1 MKQYVNCELSQN
13 LEIVPRFVLV
23 GDGTAS
29 ERAEMKENKSASD
42 LKARSYA
49 YIEGLDLNLVDATE
63 NEYGDGVGKGGCVA
77 GECGVN
83 EGEGEAPD
91 IIL

>member
-1 MKQYVNCELSQN
+1 
-13 LEIVPRFVLV
+13 
-23 GDGTAS
+23 
-29 ERAEMKENKSASD
+29 MKEKRSASN
-42 LKARSYA
+42 LKASSYA

-77 GECGVN
+77 CECGVD
-83 EGEGEAPD
+83 EGEGETPD